1 MRVRT
6 QFAYL
11 GIFGSFLVAP
21 AVHAA
26 DNCTGHFHNV
36 SQTSESAE
44 IAKGFT
50 LTTFVFNS
58 LTSSDNSANNA
69 MGTCSGYAL
78 TTPEGKTRLSG
89 ICARKTKNGDNWA
102 DTWASDPG
110 PGDRGTWKLVEGS
123 GVFAGKA
130 WGGWWKVDFSEG
142 KMTNG
147 SWGGACN

>member
-1 MRVRT
+1 V
-6 QFAYL
+6 
-11 GIFGSFLVAP
+11 
-21 AVHAA
+21 
-26 DNCTGHFHNV
+26 
-36 SQTSESAE
+36 E
-44 IAKGFT
+44 IGKGFT

-102 DTWASDPG
+102 DTWVSDAG

-130 WGGWWKVDFSEG
+130 WAGWWKVDFSEG

-147 SWGGACN
+147 SWGGSCN

>member
-1 MRVRT
+1 MRVKM

-11 GIFGSFLVAP
+11 GVFSSLSIAPVAF
-21 AVHAA
+21 AA

-36 SQTSESAE
+36 SQTSDTAE
-44 IAKGFT
+44 IGKGFT

-102 DTWASDPG
+102 DTWVSDPG

-130 WGGWWKVDFSEG
+130 WAGWWKVDFSEG

-147 SWGGACN
+147 SWGGTCN